1 MYSFFILLFIITAL
15 ISYFWVTSID
25 ETIKYQKEN
34 PDADLS
40 EGWLDWDLKKKLKNM
55 NKGFNSN
62 FKTSGDMLD
71 NYSKDFKYADGTEI
85 SDKTGF
91 MILRLGFA
99 VITGTIAKN
108 VSPSK
113 YGMVALL
120 GGGIAGYFIG
130 DYVAKQM
137 QAELAKK
144 NMGNRAISNPSDDQK
159 ALDAIKEEKTKN
171 KM

>member
-1 MYSFFILLFIITAL
+1 
-15 ISYFWVTSID
+15 
-25 ETIKYQKEN
+25 
-34 PDADLS
+34 
-40 EGWLDWDLKKKLKNM
+40 M
-55 NKGFNSN
+55 NQGFNSN

-71 NYSKDFKYADGTEI
+71 NYSKDFKYADGSTEI

-91 MILRLGFA
+91 MILRIGFA
-99 VITGTIAKN
+99 VITATIAKN
-108 VSPSK
+108 VSPEK
-113 YGMVALL
+113 FGMVAIL

>member
-1 MYSFFILLFIITAL
+1 
-15 ISYFWVTSID
+15 
-25 ETIKYQKEN
+25 
-34 PDADLS
+34 
-40 EGWLDWDLKKKLKNM
+40 M

-144 NMGNRAISNPSDDQK
+144 NMPLSPPMPTVTSNPSDDQK
-159 ALDAIKEEKTKN
+159 LLDKIKQQKLQN

>member
-1 MYSFFILLFIITAL
+1 
-15 ISYFWVTSID
+15 
-25 ETIKYQKEN
+25 
-34 PDADLS
+34 
-40 EGWLDWDLKKKLKNM
+40 M
-55 NKGFNSN
+55 NQGFNSN

-91 MILRLGFA
+91 MILRIGFA
-99 VITGTIAKN
+99 VITATIAKN
-108 VSPSK
+108 VSPEK
-113 YGMVALL
+113 FGMVAIL

-144 NMGNRAISNPSDDQK
+144 NMPLSPPMPTVTSNPSDDQK
-159 ALDAIKEEKTKN
+159 LLDMIKQQKLQN

>member
-1 MYSFFILLFIITAL
+1 
-15 ISYFWVTSID
+15 
-25 ETIKYQKEN
+25 
-34 PDADLS
+34 
-40 EGWLDWDLKKKLKNM
+40 M

-62 FKTSGDMLD
+62 FKKSGDMLD

-130 DYVAKQM
+130 DYVSKQM

-144 NMGNRAISNPSDDQK
+144 NMLENRAISNPSPDQK

>member
-1 MYSFFILLFIITAL
+1 L
-15 ISYFWVTSID
+15 
-25 ETIKYQKEN
+25 
-34 PDADLS
+34 
-40 EGWLDWDLKKKLKNM
+40 GLKKQKQKNM
-55 NKGFNSN
+55 NQGFNSN

-91 MILRLGFA
+91 MILRIGFA
-99 VITGTIAKN
+99 VITATIAKN
-108 VSPSK
+108 VSPEK
-113 YGMVALL
+113 FGMVAIL

-144 NMGNRAISNPSDDQK
+144 NMPLSPPMPTVTSNPSDDQK
-159 ALDAIKEEKTKN
+159 LLDMIKQQKLQN